1 VQNHRR
7 GRDEP
12 EQIHQIFYGKLEC
25 ILDIVLP
32 RAPRINIMTPK
43 HHLLALVTPCS
54 TGGQDATKVVTMYS
68 VTTAPIVV
76 DLRTVECVVGRV
88 KRGNEWG
95 IVDRSGDYARTV
107 FVDAVQQEE

>member
-25 ILDIVLP
+25 IIDIVVP
-32 RAPRINIMTPK
+32 HAPCINIMTPK
-43 HHLLALVTPCS
+43 HHLLALVTPCA
-54 TGGQDATKVVTMYS
+54 TGSQDATKVVTTHS

-76 DLRTVECVVGRV
+76 DLRMVESVVGRV

-95 IVDRSGDYARTV
+95 IVDSSGDYVCTV